1 MLKVGLTG
9 GIGSGKTT
17 IAQTF
22 ATIGV
27 KIYDCDQAAHRLTDS
42 DPIIINGL
50 KSMFGTDIYQDGLL
64 NRKALASIIFNDK
77 DALSK
82 VNALIH
88 PRVTY
93 DFNHWCDNRK
103 SEGAKYVI
111 CETAILFECGM
122 DKLMDKTI
130 LANLPTEMRI
140 ERAMARDSAN
150 REQIAARIRNQSNSN
165 FEQKA
170 DFVIVPDDKHFILPQ
185 ILEINNLLNRQ

>member
-50 KSMFGTDIYQDGLL
+50 KSMFGADIYKDGLL
-64 NRKALASIIFNDK
+64 NRKTLASIIFNDK

-88 PRVTY
+88 PSVTN

-103 SEGAKYVI
+103 SEGAQYVI

-130 LANLPTEMRI
+130 LASLPTEMRI

-150 REQIAARIRNQSNSN
+150 REQIAARIRNQANNN
-165 FEQKA
+165 FEQRA

-185 ILEINNLLNRQ
+185 ILEINNQLNRQ

>member
-50 KSMFGTDIYQDGLL
+50 KSMFGADIYKDGLL
-64 NRKALASIIFNDK
+64 NRKTLASIIFNDK

-88 PRVTY
+88 PRVTN

-103 SEGAKYVI
+103 SEEI
-111 CETAILFECGM
+111 PIRHL
-122 DKLMDKTI
+122 
-130 LANLPTEMRI
+130 
-140 ERAMARDSAN
+140 RDSDPLRVRYGQTYGQDNTCKSPYGNAN
-150 REQIAARIRNQSNSN
+150 RKSHGTRLCQPRTDSSKN
-165 FEQKA
+165 
-170 DFVIVPDDKHFILPQ
+170 PQ
-185 ILEINNLLNRQ
+185 PSK

>member
-27 KIYDCDQAAHRLTDS
+27 KIYNCDQAAHRLTDS

-50 KSMFGTDIYQDGLL
+50 KSMFGTDIYQGGRL

-82 VNALIH
+82 VNALVH

-93 DFNHWCDNRK
+93 DFNLWCDNRK

>member
-50 KSMFGTDIYQDGLL
+50 KSMFGADIYKDGLL
-64 NRKALASIIFNDK
+64 NRKTLASIIFNDK

-88 PRVTY
+88 PRVTN

-103 SEGAKYVI
+103 SEGAQYVI

-130 LANLPTEMRI
+130 LASLPTEMRI

-150 REQIAARIRNQSNSN
+150 REQIAARIRNQANNN

-185 ILEINNLLNRQ
+185 ILEINNQLNRQ